1 VVNSAPSPEGFL
13 MEPAPSPPM
22 LRFGP
27 YLVDFHAGELHK
39 NGMRIRLQEKPLRV
53 LALLAERQGQLV
65 TREELKKH
73 LWPDDTFVEF
83 ETGLNTAVNKLR
95 DALSDDAGKPRYI
108 ETIPRR
114 GYRFIAPVT
123 LAETAADGRGA
134 RHPATTED
142 SGAHSVA
149 VLPFENLSGDTSQDY
164 LADGMTDAL
173 ITALSKTG
181 GLRVISRTSV
191 MQYQGTRKPLPEI
204 ARELGVEFVVEGSV
218 LQIEKAVR
226 IAAQLIDGAR
236 DQHLWA
242 ERFEGELTDILPLLD
257 RTAVAA
263 ASAVARKMG
272 QPTGPPAGSTRKISP
287 DASQAYLKG
296 RHEFYRF
303 TEAGLL
309 ASISWYEKAIQA
321 DPNFALAY
329 SAMAHAYC
337 AMVAPVSALAPGVLF
352 EKAEALA
359 RKALSLDSS
368 LAEARLVLGLTE
380 MMFRWNWKAGER
392 ETRLAL
398 ALDPN
403 NATVR
408 LVLAIYYLAVGKK
421 MEAVNECEHA
431 CLLDP
436 FSPFTQTG
444 TQYCMYLARQFTEL
458 KDSLEASRGRLTG
471 FFKFHIMRGLS
482 EIHERRWEVA
492 IEEFQKALDATGGF
506 STYVKAHLSYALAA
520 SGRQTEAQ
528 ALLQEMLH
536 LAETRYVPAE
546 EFAIVSIGLGDTN
559 GALDWLEKA
568 HEERSNYFMY
578 IGHDALFD
586 PLQAEPR
593 FQNLVQRLG
602 LAETQTRIQPDPTI

>member
-1 VVNSAPSPEGFL
+1 
-13 MEPAPSPPM
+13 MEPATSPPT
-22 LRFGP
+22 LKFGP
-27 YLVDFHAGELHK
+27 YLVDFRAGELRK
-39 NGMRIRLQEKPLRV
+39 NGTRIRLQEKPLRV
-53 LALLAERQGQLV
+53 LALLADRQGQLV

-73 LWPDDTFVEF
+73 LWPDDTFVDF

-114 GYRFIAPVT
+114 GYRFIVPVT
-123 LAETAADGRGA
+123 LAEMATDGHWTP
-134 RHPATTED
+134 HPAPAED
-142 SGAHSVA
+142 SGLHSVA
-149 VLPFENLSGDTSQDY
+149 VRPFENLSSDASQDY
-164 LADGMTDAL
+164 LADGMTDTL

-191 MQYQGTRKPLPEI
+191 MQYQNARKPLTEI
-204 ARELGVEFVVEGSV
+204 ARELGVEFIVEGSV
-218 LQIEKAVR
+218 LQIGSCVR

-242 ERFEGELTDILPLLD
+242 ERFEGDLSEILPLLD
-257 RTAVAA
+257 RTAVAV

-309 ASISWYEKAIQA
+309 ASIDWYEKAIQA

-337 AMVAPVSALAPGVLF
+337 AMVAPVSALPPGVLF
-352 EKAEALA
+352 GKAEALA

-380 MMFRWNWKAGER
+380 LMFRWNWKAGER

-408 LVLAIYYLAVGKK
+408 LILAIYYMAVGKK
-421 MEAVNECEHA
+421 IEAVTECEHA

-436 FSPFTQTG
+436 FSPFTLTG
-444 TQYCMYLARQFTEL
+444 TQYCMYLARQFAEL
-458 KDSLEASRGRLTG
+458 KDSLDASRERLTG
-471 FFKFHIMRGLS
+471 FFKFHIMRGLY
-482 EIHERRWEVA
+482 EIHERRWEAA
-492 IEEFQKALDATGGF
+492 IEEFQKALDATGGC
-506 STYVKAHLSYALAA
+506 SSYAKAHLSYALAA
-520 SGRQTEAQ
+520 SGRETEAQ
-528 ALLQEMLH
+528 ALLEEMLH

-546 EFAIVSIGLGDTN
+546 EFAIVAIGLGDTN
-559 GALDWLEKA
+559 GALDWLDKA
-568 HEERSNYFMY
+568 LEDRSNYFMY
-578 IGHDALFD
+578 IGHDPLFD

-602 LAETQTRIQPDPTI
+602 LAEAQTRSSRTRLDITNI

>member
-1 VVNSAPSPEGFL
+1 
-13 MEPAPSPPM
+13 MEPATSPPT
-22 LRFGP
+22 LKFGP
-27 YLVDFHAGELHK
+27 YLVDFHAGELLK
-39 NGMRIRLQEKPLRV
+39 DGARIRLQEKPLRV
-53 LALLAERQGQLV
+53 LALLVERHGQLV

-73 LWPDDTFVEF
+73 LWPDDTFVDF
-83 ETGLNTAVNKLR
+83 ETGLNTAVSKLR
-95 DALSDDAGKPRYI
+95 DALSDTTEKPRYI

-114 GYRFIAPVT
+114 GYRFITPVA
-123 LAETAADGRGA
+123 LAETATDGHAA
-134 RHPATTED
+134 RHLAPTEV
-142 SGAHSVA
+142 SGVHSVA
-149 VLPFENLSGDTSQDY
+149 VLPFENLSGNASQDY
-164 LADGMTDAL
+164 LADGMTDTL
-173 ITALSKTG
+173 ITALSKRG
-181 GLRVISRTSV
+181 EIRVISRTSV
-191 MQYQGTRKPLPEI
+191 MQYQSVRKPLPEI
-204 ARELGVEFVVEGSV
+204 ARELGVGFVVEGSV
-218 LQIEKAVR
+218 FQIGDSVR

-242 ERFEGELTDILPLLD
+242 ERFEGDLTEILPLLD
-257 RTAVAA
+257 RTAVAV

-309 ASISWYEKAIQA
+309 ASIDWYEKAIQA

-337 AMVAPVSALAPGVLF
+337 AMVAPVSALPPGALF
-352 EKAEALA
+352 GKAEDLA

-421 MEAVNECEHA
+421 TEAVNECEHA

-444 TQYCMYLARQFTEL
+444 TQYCMYLARQFAEL

-471 FFKFHIMRGLS
+471 FFKFHIMRGLY
-482 EIHERRWEVA
+482 EIHERRWEAA
-492 IEEFQKALDATGGF
+492 IEEFQKALDATGGC
-506 STYVKAHLSYALAA
+506 SSYVKAHLSYALAA
-520 SGRQTEAQ
+520 SGRQTEAR
-528 ALLQEMLH
+528 ALLREMLH
-536 LAETRYVPAE
+536 LAEFRYVPAE
-546 EFAIVSIGLGDTN
+546 EFAIVAIGLGDTN
-559 GALDWLEKA
+559 GALDWLDKA
-568 HEERSNYFMY
+568 HQERSNYLMY

-593 FQNLVQRLG
+593 FQNLIQRLG
-602 LAETQTRIQPDPTI
+602 LAEAQTRIQPDPTI

>member
-1 VVNSAPSPEGFL
+1 
-13 MEPAPSPPM
+13 MEPATSPPT

-27 YLVDFHAGELHK
+27 YLANFRTGELRK
-39 NGMRIRLQEKPLRV
+39 NGSLIRLQDKPLRV
-53 LALLAERQGQLV
+53 LALLAGLQGQLV
-65 TREELKKH
+65 TREDLKKH
-73 LWPDDTFVEF
+73 LWPEDTFVDF
-83 ETGLNTAVNKLR
+83 ETGLNTAVSKLR
-95 DALSDDAGKPRYI
+95 DALSDEAGKPRYI

-114 GYRFIAPVT
+114 GYRFVAPVT
-123 LAETAADGRGA
+123 VAETVTNRHAAH
-134 RHPATTED
+134 HPAPTD
-142 SGAHSVA
+142 IIGVHSVA
-149 VLPFENLSGDTSQDY
+149 VLPFENLSGDASQDY
-164 LADGMTDAL
+164 LSGGMTDAL
-173 ITALSKTG
+173 IGALSRTG
-181 GLRVISRTSV
+181 ALRVISRTSV
-191 MQYQGTRKPLPEI
+191 MQYQSVRKPLPEI
-204 ARELGVEFVVEGSV
+204 ARDLGVEFVVEGSV
-218 LQIEKAVR
+218 LPVGSSVR

-242 ERFEGELTDILPLLD
+242 ERFEGDLNEILPLLD
-257 RTAVAA
+257 RTAVAV

-303 TEAGLL
+303 TETGLL
-309 ASISWYEKAIQA
+309 ASIDWYEKAIQA

-329 SAMAHAYC
+329 SAMAHAFC
-337 AMVAPVSALAPGVLF
+337 AMVAPVSALPPSVLF
-352 EKAEALA
+352 GKAEALA

-380 MMFRWNWKAGER
+380 LMFRWDWEAGER

-408 LVLAIYYLAVGKK
+408 LILAIYYMAVGKK
-421 MEAVNECEHA
+421 TEAVTECEHA

-436 FSPFTQTG
+436 YSPFTQTG
-444 TQYCMYLARQFTEL
+444 TQYCMYLARQFAEL
-458 KDSLEASRGRLTG
+458 KDSLDASHERLTG
-471 FFKFHIMRGLS
+471 FFKFHIMRGLY
-482 EIHERRWEVA
+482 EIHERRWEAA

-520 SGRQTEAQ
+520 SGRQTEAL
-528 ALLQEMLH
+528 ALRQEMLH

-546 EFAIVSIGLGDTN
+546 EFAIVAIGLGDTN
-559 GALDWLEKA
+559 GALDWLDKA
-568 HEERSNYFMY
+568 HEEHSNYFMY

-602 LAETQTRIQPDPTI
+602 LAETQTRIQPNPTI

>member
-1 VVNSAPSPEGFL
+1 
-13 MEPAPSPPM
+13 MEPATSPPT
-22 LRFGP
+22 LKFGP
-27 YLVDFHAGELHK
+27 YLVDFRSGELRK
-39 NGMRIRLQEKPLRV
+39 NGSRIRLQEKPLRV
-53 LALLAERQGQLV
+53 LALLAERQGELI

-83 ETGLNTAVNKLR
+83 EAGLNTAVSKLR

-114 GYRFIAPVT
+114 GYRLLVPVT
-123 LAETAADGRGA
+123 ASDGRLTSGSA
-134 RHPATTED
+134 PAED
-142 SGAHSVA
+142 SGVHSVA
-149 VLPFENLSGDTSQDY
+149 VLPFENLSGDSSQDY
-164 LADGMTDAL
+164 LADGMTDTL
-173 ITALSKTG
+173 ITALSKTST
-181 GLRVISRTSV
+181 LRVISRTSV
-191 MQYQGTRKPLPEI
+191 MQYQNARRPLPEI
-204 ARELGVEFVVEGSV
+204 ARELGVDFIVEGSV
-218 LQIEKAVR
+218 LQIGTNVR

-236 DQHLWA
+236 DQHLWS
-242 ERFEGELTDILPLLD
+242 EKFEGELNEILSLMD
-257 RTAVAA
+257 RAAVTA
-263 ASAVARKMG
+263 ASTVARKMG
-272 QPTGPPAGSTRKISP
+272 QPSGTAASTTRRVAP
-287 DASQAYLKG
+287 EASQAYLKG

-309 ASISWYEKAIQA
+309 ASIDWYEKAIQA

-329 SAMAHAYC
+329 SAMAHAYS
-337 AMVAPVSALAPGVLF
+337 AMVAPVSALPPSVLF
-352 EKAEALA
+352 GKAEALA

-380 MMFRWNWKAGER
+380 LMFRWNWKAGER

-408 LVLAIYYLAVGKK
+408 LILAVYYMAVGKK
-421 MEAVNECEHA
+421 IEAVTECEHA

-444 TQYCMYLARQFTEL
+444 TQYCMYLARQYAEL

-471 FFKFHIMRGLS
+471 FFKFHIMQGLY
-482 EIHERRWEVA
+482 EIHERRWEAA
-492 IEEFQKALDATGGF
+492 IEEFQKALGATGGC
-506 STYVKAHLSYALAA
+506 SSYAKAHLSYALAA

-536 LAETRYVPAE
+536 LAAIRYVPAD
-546 EFAIVSIGLGDTN
+546 EFAVVAIGLGDTN
-559 GALDWLEKA
+559 GALDWLDKA
-568 HEERSNYFMY
+568 HQERSNYFMY

-586 PLQAEPR
+586 PLRTEPR
-593 FQNLVQRLG
+593 FQSLVQRVG
-602 LAETQTRIQPDPTI
+602 LTTAQASFQSESST